1 VKKITLIIFF
11 IFINILAFNTTSYAE
26 EIGDFQIEG
35 FALGESLQDYYNEE
49 DIFKIKRD
57 NFVQI
62 HKIKGDE
69 YIEIL
74 FENEKDISL
83 DSFERLS
90 LLLDNDNIIYAI
102 SSDSEIKIKQCIK
115 IKDEIQ
121 KDIEK
126 IFWRAKTVFD
136 DWNKNKYGQYYFL
149 AMEFDDGYAGVSCYK
164 KGWLQMVVAFKNI
177 L

>member
-1 VKKITLIIFF
+1 MI
-11 IFINILAFNTTSYAE
+11 AFNTTSYAE
-26 EIGDFQIEG
+26 EISDFQIEG

-49 DIFKIKRD
+49 DIIKIKRD
-57 NFVQI
+57 NFVQT